1 MPTAVIC
8 TFVVII
14 LFLLF
19 DIESVPTF
27 NLQLGFFT
35 RQDIWYTFFCIYQN
49 EKEKEFLYTKF
60 FKRHTFPM
68 FLFDF
73 KRARDG
79 NSLLP

>member
-68 FLFDF
+68 FYFYF